1 MPMEVEDHRSGTS
14 KGVKMSISTSRL
26 SYQDCYEFMDH
37 AMEDDKGARIIFKSR
52 DEATF
57 YRMRC
62 HTARV
67 INRTDNR
74 RIYEIAGQAM
84 GETGLAYRIFDGKTI
99 EWVPKSQVE
108 KNDDGT
114 FTMPEWLA
122 KEKGF

>member
-1 MPMEVEDHRSGTS
+1 
-14 KGVKMSISTSRL
+14 MSISTSRL

-74 RIYEIAGQAM
+74 RIYEIGDPLYDASIYDKL
-84 GETGLAYRIFDGKTI
+84 TFRIKEDEDGKF
-99 EWVPKSQVE
+99 WVYAEKTELDPGAVE
-108 KNDDGT
+108 LLSGLEN
-114 FTMPEWLA
+114 
-122 KEKGF
+122 

>member
-1 MPMEVEDHRSGTS
+1 
-14 KGVKMSISTSRL
+14 MSISTSRL

-62 HTARV
+62 HTARQ

-74 RIYEIAGQAM
+74 RIYEVGDPLFDASIYDKLVFRIKEDQDGQFWVYA
-84 GETGLAYRIFDGKTI
+84 EKTELDLEAVEGLSGL
-99 EWVPKSQVE
+99 E
-108 KNDDGT
+108 G
-114 FTMPEWLA
+114 
-122 KEKGF
+122 